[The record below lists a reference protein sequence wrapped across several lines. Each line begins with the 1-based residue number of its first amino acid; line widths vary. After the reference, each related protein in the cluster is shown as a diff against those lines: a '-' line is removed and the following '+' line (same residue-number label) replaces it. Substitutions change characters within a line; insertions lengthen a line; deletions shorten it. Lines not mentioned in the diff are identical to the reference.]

1 MEPLTRPYTKALLKE
16 LQGPKTIWA
25 YMLMMTEVPR
35 PSHKL
40 DGIRKRILEHVAV
53 AMPQVHAKVDAAG
66 NILLRKK
73 ATPGMEH
80 LPGIC
85 IQGHLD
91 MVPTKVDGLEF
102 DFEKQAIE
110 PKIQGDW
117 LVCAWP
123 FSCLLKHLQQTWPQ
137 RPFLGGYA
145 PVCVRLCLQG
155 ASARVRFSAASG
167 ISMNPL
173 SAPPQ

>member
-1 MEPLTRPYTKALLKE
+1 MLCILRYSPSSLTASCNMELLTRNCTKALLKE
-16 LQGPKTIWA
+16 LQGPEKIWA

-40 DGIRKRILEHVAV
+40 DGIRKRILEHVAE
-53 AMPQVHAKVDAAG
+53 AMPQVHAEVDAAG
-66 NILLRKK
+66 NVLLRKK
-73 ATPGMEH
+73 AAPGMEH

-91 MVPTKVDGLEF
+91 MVTTKVDGLEF

-110 PKIQGDW
+110 PQIQGDW

-123 FSCLLKHLQQTWPQ
+123 FSCFGILLCFLVCIARLASVVLSSEHQLHSMHLHT
-137 RPFLGGYA
+137 
-145 PVCVRLCLQG
+145 V
-155 ASARVRFSAASG
+155 
-167 ISMNPL
+167 
-173 SAPPQ
+173 